1 MNGATPRG
9 IGAAPVVT
17 LSRVAPFF
25 QVPLVPG
32 AGAGGPSHTVRPY
45 RTAPWA
51 A

>member
-9 IGAAPVVT
+9 IGAAPVAT

-32 AGAGGPSHTVRPY
+32 GGAGGPSRTVRLH
-45 RTAPWA
+45 RTAPWTA
-51 A
+51 